1 MFQQGTSHLLLPLL
15 CTDEKRRPTSQGYV
29 VTSSAGGTRCHL
41 GESHYSPSLAWRGA
55 SPSFLLL
62 QRLSFRQLCV
72 RLVRTHRSAHLSSH
86 SEQLSFLPPS
96 TVHCLLENCTP
107 SQPPHPRNSKFRW
120 VVQGWSKGSHFHGFC
135 GWFKSG
141 HAINSHPIKP
151 INLHCEFPEEGPS
164 TLFWA
169 GVNRK

>member
-15 CTDEKRRPTSQGYV
+15 CTDEKLRPTSQGYM

-62 QRLSFRQLCV
+62 QRLSFRQLCI
-72 RLVRTHRSAHLSSH
+72 RLVRTHQSAHLYSH
-86 SEQLSFLPPS
+86 SEELSFLPPS

-107 SQPPHPRNSKFRW
+107 SQPPTPATLSL
-120 VVQGWSKGSHFHGFC
+120 G
-135 GWFKSG
+135 GWFKADPRG
-141 HAINSHPIKP
+141 HISMASVV
-151 INLHCEFPEEGPS
+151 GS
-164 TLFWA
+164 TV
-169 GVNRK
+169 GMRSTHIP